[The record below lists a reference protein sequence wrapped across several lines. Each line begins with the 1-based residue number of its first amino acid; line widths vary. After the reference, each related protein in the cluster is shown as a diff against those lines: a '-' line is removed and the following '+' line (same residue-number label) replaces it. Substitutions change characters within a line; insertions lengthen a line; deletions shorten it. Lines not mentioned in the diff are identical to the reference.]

1 MTPKAIIFDLEGTLV
16 DSARDL
22 RTALNALLAEEGLTS
37 LGLDAVKGMIGDGVF
52 KLVERGLAEAGGEAV
67 RRDPSIEV
75 VLIIGREARIPA
87 IVGVIGEA
95 RRNIHLV
102 ALAIETG
109 TANLSLRDP
118 NFAELNRVIHSL
130 AQTATGF
137 LRKGKVLRFT
147 ARLPANDRD

>member
-1 MTPKAIIFDLEGTLV
+1 MLTQSKEGRLEATHILV
-16 DSARDL
+16 IKDSAVDPIDGIL
-22 RTALNALLAEEGLTS
+22 RSLA
-37 LGLDAVKGMIGDGVF
+37 DDPAIRPAVPAPIDV
-52 KLVERGLAEAGGEAV
+52 EAGGEAV

-87 IVGVIGEA
+87 IVGVIREA